1 MKAPCE
7 LIGWYLLP
15 GVRAELAREML
26 KLGLSQKEVSEKL
39 GMTQPAISQ
48 YLRRKRG
55 NEIKFNKQINS
66 EIRKLAKSAAMGCNT
81 SDQVFKIC
89 KICMAI
95 RRDKAL
101 CELHMKH
108 NSVPEKCNVCT
119 RL

>member
-15 GVRAELAREML
+15 SVRAELARELL
-26 KLGLSQKEVSEKL
+26 KSGLSQKEVSEKL
-39 GMTQPAISQ
+39 GMTQPAISY

-55 NEIKFNKQINS
+55 NEIKFNKQTNN
-66 EIRKLAKSAAMGCNT
+66 EIRKLAKSIARGCNT
-81 SDQVFKIC
+81 SDQVLKIC
-89 KICMAI
+89 QICMEI
-95 RRDKAL
+95 RRGRAL

-108 NSVPEKCNVCT
+108 DSVPEKCNVCT